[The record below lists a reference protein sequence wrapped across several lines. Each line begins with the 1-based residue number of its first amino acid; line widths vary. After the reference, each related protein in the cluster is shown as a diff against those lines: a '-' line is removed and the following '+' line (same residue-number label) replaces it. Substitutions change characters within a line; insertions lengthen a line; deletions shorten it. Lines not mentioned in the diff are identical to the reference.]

1 MSVDRA
7 DPGRGDP
14 AGMLAAS
21 RERASK
27 ATTVRA
33 AQNEMLR
40 AAAEADP
47 SVWSGQARESFVA
60 AAAAAA
66 MELGTLA
73 SRWDAESAA
82 LSMYGRGVQE
92 VKDQQRVLQ
101 LRRDEAEDD
110 LRAAR
115 RGVRDAELD
124 LSSSHWEVGGD
135 PDEAQREVDRA
146 KGNATAASGL
156 LVGIERE
163 WDLLFERR
171 EHLDRE
177 CIAALTGE
185 GVLGSMSRLSGG
197 GAGGNPFAGLSA
209 IDMLVLARTDRRTL
223 ERLSTSDP
231 AAVQEWW
238 AGLGEDQQDAL
249 VSAMPAF
256 IGALNGVPALSR
268 VAANRL
274 LAAEQLRKIRSQRSF
289 ADVDGA
295 PTLRSEFGAGDDL
308 IRYLERVVAGEVQLY
323 LWQPE
328 NGAVIE
334 MSGNPETARSALFV
348 VPGTNASISE
358 FTSTIPTTRF
368 AGRLAR
374 DADPAGS
381 VVAFTVLTG
390 PMPYL
395 TADPF
400 DLWSNGPQNNPFAA
414 ARAPELAAF
423 EKGIFATLP
432 GVPTVSYENSYAS
445 AIGSGAEAYGGTPTV
460 RVLSA
465 GVGAT
470 YGYEPA
476 PDVTRYAVQAPND
489 INRYYAGMQAGEV
502 GFGVAPESIPGITI
516 LESGQSGLPMNPQIA
531 GIELAVGGPLAVGVQ
546 IPDSVSNHIDTM
558 SDDPSVNGSTLRQ
571 VKRILSEV
579 QGK

>member
-1 MSVDRA
+1 
-7 DPGRGDP
+7 
-14 AGMLAAS
+14 
-21 RERASK
+21 
-27 ATTVRA
+27 
-33 AQNEMLR
+33 
-40 AAAEADP
+40 
-47 SVWSGQARESFVA
+47 
-60 AAAAAA
+60 
-66 MELGTLA
+66 
-73 SRWDAESAA
+73 
-82 LSMYGRGVQE
+82 MYGRGVQE

-163 WDLLFERR
+163 WDLLVERR

-209 IDMLVLARTDRRTL
+209 IDMLVMARTDRRTL

-249 VSAMPAF
+249 VSAMPGF

-400 DLWSNGPQNNPFAA
+400 DLWSNGPQNNAFAA

-432 GVPTVSYENSYAS
+432 GRPDRELRELLRLSDRIWCGSIRRHAHRPRPLRRRRRDLRLRVRTRRHEVRGPGPERHQPLLRRDAGRGGRIRRRARIDPRHHHPRIRSKRPT
-445 AIGSGAEAYGGTPTV
+445 
-460 RVLSA
+460 
-465 GVGAT
+465 
-470 YGYEPA
+470 
-476 PDVTRYAVQAPND
+476 
-489 INRYYAGMQAGEV
+489 
-502 GFGVAPESIPGITI
+502 IP
-516 LESGQSGLPMNPQIA
+516 
-531 GIELAVGGPLAVGVQ
+531 
-546 IPDSVSNHIDTM
+546 
-558 SDDPSVNGSTLRQ
+558 R
-571 VKRILSEV
+571 
-579 QGK
+579 